1 MTKKIILLS
10 TVLLFSCTALERE
23 NLSKNESDDLRQHS
37 QVIPP
42 QQALDN
48 LTLLMGELYGTTT
61 YLSNHISSL
70 GITEQ

>member
-48 LTLLMGELYGTTT
+48 LTLLM
-61 YLSNHISSL
+61 
-70 GITEQ
+70 